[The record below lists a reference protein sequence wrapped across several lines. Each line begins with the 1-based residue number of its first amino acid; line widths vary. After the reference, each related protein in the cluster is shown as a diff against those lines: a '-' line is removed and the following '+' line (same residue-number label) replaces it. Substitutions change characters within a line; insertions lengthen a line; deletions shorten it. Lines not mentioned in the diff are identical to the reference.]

1 MLTVTDLKAEIKSI
15 RWEILTENDDSVG
28 EGCLDKAR
36 LWLRA
41 RLSGAGIVF
50 DPTTETNDPI
60 IRRII
65 IAYALYQLY
74 SYAEQESSAADKKA
88 DALEL
93 IASYLSVAAAGNPA
107 SSEQSAAASRPA
119 GAIAVPTRERR
130 IP

>member
-1 MLTVTDLKAEIKSI
+1 MLSAIDLKAELKTYN
-15 RWEILTENDDSVG
+15 WEILTENQDSVG

-41 RLSGAGIVF
+41 RFSAAGIVYN
-50 DPTTETNDPI
+50 PTSEDADPI

-74 SYAEQESSAADKKA
+74 SYAEQESAAADKKA

-93 IASYLSVAAAGNPA
+93 IGAYVSSAAGGDVNA
-107 SSEQSAAASRPA
+107 QGSRPI
-119 GAIAVPTRERR
+119 GAISSPKREGVSW
-130 IP
+130 